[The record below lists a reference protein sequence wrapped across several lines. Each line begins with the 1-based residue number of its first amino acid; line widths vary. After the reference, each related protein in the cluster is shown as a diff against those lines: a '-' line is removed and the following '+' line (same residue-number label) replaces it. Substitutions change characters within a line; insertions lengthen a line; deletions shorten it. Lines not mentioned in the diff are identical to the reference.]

1 MCVLRIY
8 QQLKEIFRFEPG
20 KMVMLAEP
28 EKNIRFD
35 SNLDPNLNVF
45 QVQINSPLKAVDI
58 SDQVIIWY
66 GRSFLSSTF
75 RVDSMISLNW
85 LTPYYSFFLHT
96 IYFFPISPGGQESDN
111 LQYNTLGRWVNCLI
125 DQAFDGP
132 SIILID

>member
-45 QVQINSPLKAVDI
+45 QV
-58 SDQVIIWY
+58 
-66 GRSFLSSTF
+66 
-75 RVDSMISLNW
+75 
-85 LTPYYSFFLHT
+85 
-96 IYFFPISPGGQESDN
+96 
-111 LQYNTLGRWVNCLI
+111 
-125 DQAFDGP
+125 
-132 SIILID
+132 